1 MEWVRRGKKE
11 NGTKKIKSSYYVG
24 SVAPWCGV
32 GGLTTDH
39 SQGHSVNK
47 YSEKEMYSC
56 CFVSVSQCYWVGMP
70 GTWQD
75 ETKVVPVEFLRV
87 MMFFIKPAKVQSQP

>member
-1 MEWVRRGKKE
+1 MGGIGTARKEE
-11 NGTKKIKSSYYVG
+11 NGTQKIKSVG
-24 SVAPWCGV
+24 SVAPWCGA

-39 SQGHSVNK
+39 SQGHSANK

-75 ETKVVPVEFLRV
+75 ETKVVPV
-87 MMFFIKPAKVQSQP
+87 MMFLSSQPPKFSQSQP